1 MNTTEKSKI
10 VTPLTKGRMIDIR
23 KVNNIEKGGKGEG
36 GGEGR
41 DEARGKGRWKERGG
55 GVLGEN
61 LTENNEEVK

>member
-36 GGEGR
+36 EGKGEMKQEEKVEGR
-41 DEARGKGRWKERGG
+41 KEV
-55 GVLGEN
+55 GVEGF
-61 LTENNEEVK
+61 

>member
-36 GGEGR
+36 E
-41 DEARGKGRWKERGG
+41 GKGEMKQEEKVDGRKEVEGF
-55 GVLGEN
+55 
-61 LTENNEEVK
+61 